1 MPPQTQEQQSFLL
14 QGDRIQA
21 LEIENKQFEDKVQR
35 LQQQINFLQ
44 EEKERLTSEK
54 IALQARLSHEMKE
67 SMRQNKEQFDAQ
79 LSEHTATISKL
90 KSQIDLMRQSEKTP
104 DTKNLNRK
112 LKSLE
117 QQLQVEQVDS

>member
-1 MPPQTQEQQSFLL
+1 M
-14 QGDRIQA
+14 
-21 LEIENKQFEDKVQR
+21 
-35 LQQQINFLQ
+35 Q

-67 SMRQNKEQFDAQ
+67 SIRQNKEQFDVQ

>member
-21 LEIENKQFEDKVQR
+21 LEIENKQYEDKVQR

>member
-1 MPPQTQEQQSFLL
+1 MPPQTQEHQSFLL

-21 LEIENKQFEDKVQR
+21 LEIENKQYEDKVQR